1 MVSAKRTFDSLKLMQ
16 VFIPHHDFRLH
27 IVTCPVLPIRNTLH
41 EHVTCANNIV
51 TCKSH
56 LKDVD
61 LSSLC
66 KLYILYITCPFSP
79 TLYKGNRCKLQSG

>member
-61 LSSLC
+61 LSSYVNC
-66 KLYILYITCPFSP
+66 ISYTCPFSP